1 MEKQQ
6 FSVRLNSDKYNKLK
20 IIANNNNRSINK
32 QIEHLVDN
40 SIKTHEKINGP
51 IKIN

>member
-20 IIANNNNRSINK
+20 IMANNNNRSINK

-40 SIKTHEKINGP
+40 AVKEHEKINGV
-51 IKIN
+51 IEIN